1 MRKSLHS
8 TTTFLTRLGVFTLFG
23 LAILIGLAAFQ
34 VQVQAATLTVTK
46 TADTNDLSCDAD
58 CSLREA
64 IGAALPGDT
73 VIVPAGTYTLTLGT
87 EIFIDTDL
95 TLTGA
100 GEGVTIIEAATQPG
114 VANRGVFEVLIFNDV
129 TISGVTIRHGN
140 TPFNGGGIQNS
151 GTLTVTSSTISNN
164 SAGGG
169 GIFTEGTTTV
179 KKSTISN
186 NSSAVLGGGIFSDLA
201 LTVTHSTISNN
212 SANNDGG
219 GIASF
224 GALTV
229 TNSTISNNSAGSDGG
244 GISNADRLTVTNST
258 ISNNSA
264 AGGGI
269 SDSSNRTVLINT
281 IIAGNVP
288 GGDCSGGVL
297 SLGVNLDSDDTCN
310 LSPVFLTFLAPT
322 LCSVPLQDNGGPTET
337 HALLPGSPAIGVGEP
352 CSLATDQRGVLRE
365 QGVGCDIGAFEVGP
379 VPRCNLDL
387 RLEYDGSNLSLGF
400 DLATQDPALWDVRL
414 VSIFGL
420 TNLWSAPVPVVDPPV
435 FLPVEFPFPNIGNI
449 GIVTTL
455 TTAEGGIP
463 CADVEIVDTGGLGPS
478 REELENLV
486 EQSGVFGDG
495 GGR

>member
-1 MRKSLHS
+1 MRKSLCS
-8 TTTFLTRLGVFTLFG
+8 TTTFLTRLRVFTLFG
-23 LAILIGLAAFQ
+23 LAILIGLAAFH

-46 TADTNDLSCDAD
+46 TADTNDGVCDAD

-87 EIFIDTDL
+87 ELTIDTDL
-95 TLTGA
+95 TLIGA
-100 GEGVTIIEAATQPG
+100 GKGVTIIQAATQPG
-114 VANRGVFEVLIFNDV
+114 VVDYGVFEVSGGTIA

-140 TPFNGGGIQNS
+140 TF
-151 GTLTVTSSTISNN
+151 
-164 SAGGG
+164 
-169 GIFTEGTTTV
+169 
-179 KKSTISN
+179 
-186 NSSAVLGGGIFSDLA
+186 LGGSGI
-201 LTVTHSTISNN
+201 H
-212 SANNDGG
+212 ND
-219 GIASF
+219 

-229 TNSTISNNSAGSDGG
+229 TNSTISNNSAGLRGG
-244 GISNADRLTVTNST
+244 GITNFPTGTLRVKNSTISDNSADIGGGIWNFGTLSVTNST
-258 ISNNSA
+258 ISLNSA
-264 AGGGI
+264 ASNGGGI
-269 SDSSNRTVLINT
+269 HNDGTLTVTNSGISSNSAVGSGGGIEDLSNRTALINT

-288 GGDCSGGVL
+288 GGDCNGGVL

-310 LSPVFLTFLAPT
+310 LSPVFDLPGTDPL
-322 LCSVPLQDNGGPTET
+322 LGPLQDNGGPTET